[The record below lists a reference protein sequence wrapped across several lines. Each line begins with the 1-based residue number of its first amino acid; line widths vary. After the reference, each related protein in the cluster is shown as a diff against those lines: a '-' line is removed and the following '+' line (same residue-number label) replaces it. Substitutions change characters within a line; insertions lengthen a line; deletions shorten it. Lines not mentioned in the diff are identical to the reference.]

1 MNALVRVQLI
11 WLVFIAAAATAM
23 PDPAL
28 GYLTINRFPGLGGG
42 ITAFV
47 TIDGASAGRIRWGQ
61 SYRDCLTPGEHFI
74 SIMVYPNHMILA
86 PAEKRF
92 HVRAGKH
99 YQFTLRWIGDQL
111 VLM

>member
-1 MNALVRVQLI
+1 MAVENSDAGHI
-11 WLVFIAAAATAM
+11 
-23 PDPAL
+23 
-28 GYLTINRFPGLGGG
+28 TINRFPGLGGG

-47 TIDGASAGRIRWGQ
+47 SIDGVSAGRIRWGQ
-61 SYRDCLTPGEHFI
+61 SYRNSLAPGDHFI

-92 HVRAGKH
+92 RVESGQS
-99 YQFTLRWIGDQL
+99 YLLTLKWEGDRL